1 MDEQRF
7 VAYYGGAGRCAHIS
21 VPGTY
26 VHVCT
31 LMCALILLLMA
42 GPCVVLLLKAFII
55 EGRTFPV
62 KPIFLDNILQVPS
75 ATHTAT
81 VTQNPTTSLHR
92 RE

>member
-21 VPGTY
+21 VP
-26 VHVCT
+26 
-31 LMCALILLLMA
+31 
-42 GPCVVLLLKAFII
+42 
-55 EGRTFPV
+55 GRTFPV

-81 VTQNPTTSLHR
+81 VTQNPATSLHKG
-92 RE
+92 EISEQATNSSLL